1 MKWSVL
7 RITEK
12 AIDEATT
19 ELKVEGLVSGDG
31 VGVLSA
37 ACRKALARSRQVFL
51 DLTEVTC
58 IDRHGVGVV
67 RQLEARGAKI
77 RGTSAVVE
85 ALMCDE

>member
-1 MKWSVL
+1 ML

-12 AIDEATT
+12 VIDEATT
-19 ELKVEGLVSGDG
+19 ELKVEGHVAGDS
-31 VGVLSA
+31 VRVLSA

-58 IDRHGVGVV
+58 IDRRGVGVI
-67 RQLEARGAKI
+67 RELEARGARI

-85 ALMCDE
+85 ALMCVE